1 MANQP
6 KSGETRIGPQDRSG
20 TWTITTEQM
29 HVFRVGRVRCYVLE
43 MEDVHFHHN
52 SAVMLPEPPGST
64 ESTDGH
70 TITGLAVLR
79 ACLLHAKANPEQQ
92 LLLAGHT
99 DTSGEPDPN
108 LRLSE
113 RRAQNVDALLRG
125 QRDTWVSGVLQ
136 NHRTAD
142 YQQILLWVDSELA
155 WGCSPGEIDD
165 NRGKKTIA
173 AIKSLQRN
181 YNRSFHKTIK
191 EDGIVGSET
200 WGAMFDLYMQGL
212 ATRLNETDVAGL
224 TPWRQELHWLN
235 ESQRFVGCGEN
246 HPIDAAD
253 RPNHR
258 SEVNRRVELLFFEP
272 HNTPPLDCHP
282 LAGTCQVKLCKIY
295 DASCYHR
302 EYIPC
307 EPEQRTPPF
316 YIRVIDENEEP
327 LADEGYAIYLGT
339 RIHEGIQVGSYIQG
353 TLDATGRAGC
363 LSGVAKGEPFFFEV
377 RGRVS
382 AIVRG
387 ALLLTEDPGV
397 EYGGAFFDWALADE
411 AKTEE
416 NFWSDYESQRKRKEV
431 AVTTFWQHDHIT
443 RRRIRARQSY
453 IDAFPAK
460 EVVIQAIPIQ
470 IRVGPLIRHTS
481 HDCATIWTELETP
494 GIVRVKYRRN
504 DDQQASPAQ
513 PTRSDTLAADEF
525 QLQHVATSRVG
536 GRNYAVAVLSGLE
549 PETVYDYTLEIAPL
563 PTIEPIPKPGAESL
577 PVEVFPELTAAILNN
592 LKQQLDGCSFR
603 DNSRFCS
610 FRTLRRKYEDK
621 LRFTH
626 MSCRKW
632 PYDEGPTSADK
643 PKRSSGP
650 DMLEGYGEDI
660 LAKKRTI
667 DQWPSFLLLSG
678 DQIYADDLGSE
689 TGLQVAKARF
699 AARIPG
705 PGVKDE
711 KIWGAWAGRFGNRF
725 MGIDGEKVAQ
735 EASNVKTLVNE
746 TPKLRQRYEEL
757 LKRFKR
763 QRLLGSRALPNWQG
777 INDLAEAKRQLEE
790 SEAGMESYRVTS
802 SHGAQDR
809 PRGGYPYYW
818 KFISQRNQ
826 HLMRFRQRINNH
838 LLWKV
843 PLRSKVAKEDTL
855 DGKERPGE
863 EPRVTPLG
871 LFDKKDGKPYPSA
884 GASAGMH
891 AADFAEYAFLYERA
905 WAHAGSWARKVLAN
919 IPSFMIFDDHE
930 VTDDWNL
937 NHYWTQLVNTSSDP
951 YQMWP
956 SAITDAMAAYWVY
969 QGMGNLRMSFVPEE
983 QDARSHKILDE
994 TTTGRDALPQLRTLL
1009 WGAGV
1014 AGEKS
1019 HHALQ
1024 WHYELPISP
1033 TFLVADS
1040 RTRRRLARAT
1050 SKQAIEDE
1058 LSHTLDKQQ
1067 RDWIK
1072 DKLNASGQPA
1082 AFLVLS
1088 TPLLLPRY
1096 ATLIMTALRNVSDKL
1111 AFEMRRGND
1120 FEHMITDQSW
1130 FDMLELLRKLKSS
1143 KLESLIVLSGDVHF
1157 SYNMRGSLGSDSPE
1171 VLQLVCS
1178 GAKQELT
1185 SSNRKLLQYGVDFF
1199 GGLLSHDFEFKG
1211 MKLTMGGLS
1220 GAGEMHNAVLT
1231 YNSVAVVDADFG
1243 APTSNASLGK
1253 GIDIRI
1259 DESYYTQRSAHAAAT
1274 EPFDAT
1280 SMPGKNPGEPRWV
1293 RFFHERLWD
1302 GSTKTAK
1309 PYR

>member
-6 KSGETRIGPQDRSG
+6 KSGETRIGPRDRSG
-20 TWTITTEQM
+20 TWTITTEKI

-43 MEDVHFHHN
+43 MEDVHFHLN
-52 SAVMLPEPPGST
+52 SAVMLPEPPEST
-64 ESTDGH
+64 KSTDGH

-79 ACLLHAKANPEQQ
+79 ACLLHAKANPEQK

-99 DTSGEPDPN
+99 DTSGEPAPN
-108 LRLSE
+108 LLLSE

-142 YQQILLWVDSELA
+142 YQQILRWVDNELA
-155 WGCSPGEIDD
+155 WGCSPGDIDD

-181 YNRSFHKTIK
+181 YNRSFHKTVK
-191 EDGIVGSET
+191 EDGIIGSET
-200 WGAMFDLYMQGL
+200 WGAIFDLYMQGL
-212 ATRLNETDVAGL
+212 ATRLNETDVTGL
-224 TPWRQELHWLN
+224 TPWRQGLHWLN
-235 ESQRFVGCGEN
+235 DSQQFVGCGEN

-258 SEVNRRVELLFFEP
+258 SAVNRRVELLFFEP
-272 HNTPPLDCHP
+272 NNTPPLDCHP
-282 LAGTCQVKLCKIY
+282 LPGTCQAKLCEIY
-295 DASCYHR
+295 DPSCYHR
-302 EYIPC
+302 EYLPC
-307 EPEQRTPPF
+307 EPEQRTPSF
-316 YIRVIDENEEP
+316 YIRVIDENEKP
-327 LADEGYAIYLGT
+327 LAGEGYAIYFGQYLLPDFHFE
-339 RIHEGIQVGSYIQG
+339 REYKG
-353 TLDATGRAGC
+353 TLDAAGRANC
-363 LSGVAKGEPFFFEV
+363 PPGVAKGEPFFFEV
-377 RGRVS
+377 QGRVS
-382 AIVRG
+382 AIVSG

-411 AKTEE
+411 AESEE
-416 NFWSDYESQRKRKEV
+416 SFWAEYESQRKNKEV

-453 IDAFPAK
+453 IDAFPVK
-460 EVVIQAIPIQ
+460 EIVIQAIPIQ

-481 HDCATIWTELETP
+481 DDCATIWTELETP
-494 GIVRVKYRRN
+494 GIIRVKYRPN
-504 DDQQASPAQ
+504 DNQRASPAA
-513 PTRSDTLAADEF
+513 PTTSDTLAAHHF
-525 QLQHVATSRVG
+525 QHQHVATARIG
-536 GRNYAVAVLSGLE
+536 GRNYAVAFLSGLE

-577 PVEVFPELTAAILNN
+577 PVEVFPELTPAILNN
-592 LKQQLDGCSFR
+592 LKEQLDDCNFR
-603 DNSRFCS
+603 DDSRFCS
-610 FRTLRRKYEDK
+610 FRTLRRKYGNK

-632 PYDEGPTSADK
+632 PYDEGPTSAGK

-650 DMLEGYGEDI
+650 DMLEAYGENV
-660 LAKKRTI
+660 LANKSFI
-667 DQWPSFLLLSG
+667 DHWPSFLLLSG
-678 DQIYADDLGSE
+678 DQIYADDLGLK
-689 TGLQVAKARF
+689 TGLQVAEARF
-699 AARIPG
+699 AARISG
-705 PGVKDE
+705 PGGPGSNNK
-711 KIWGAWAGRFGNRF
+711 KTWGAWAGRFGNRF
-725 MGIDGEKVAQ
+725 MASDGDQ
-735 EASNVKTLVNE
+735 
-746 TPKLRQRYEEL
+746 LRTR
-757 LKRFKR
+757 
-763 QRLLGSRALPNWQG
+763 
-777 INDLAEAKRQLEE
+777 D
-790 SEAGMESYRVTS
+790 
-802 SHGAQDR
+802 
-809 PRGGYPYYW
+809 GYPYYW
-818 KFISQRNQ
+818 RFINYRNQ
-826 HLMRFRQRINNH
+826 HLMRFRQRIHNH

-843 PLRSKVAKEDTL
+843 PLRSEVAKEDTL
-855 DGKERPGE
+855 DGKGRPGE

-937 NHYWTQLVNTSSDP
+937 NHYWTQLVNTSSESDP

-983 QDARSHKILDE
+983 QDVRNRKILDE
-994 TTTGRDALPQLRTLL
+994 TITGRDALPQLRTLL

-1014 AGEKS
+1014 ALGEKS

-1033 TFLVADS
+1033 AFLVADT
-1040 RTRRRLARAT
+1040 RTRRMLARAT
-1050 SKQAIEDE
+1050 SEHAIEDE

-1067 RDWIK
+1067 LDWIQA
-1072 DKLNASGQPA
+1072 KLSASEQPA
-1082 AFLVLS
+1082 GFLVLAA
-1088 TPLLLPRY
+1088 PLLLPRY
-1096 ATLIMTALRNVSDKL
+1096 ATFAMTHPRAVALLERKLDSEKL
-1111 AFEMRRGND
+1111 AFEMRRGKD

-1130 FDMLELLRKLKSS
+1130 FDMLELIGNLESS
-1143 KLESLIVLSGDVHF
+1143 KLGSLIVLSGDVHF

-1185 SSNRKLLQYGVDFF
+1185 SDNRKILQLGVDIFSEDYW
-1199 GGLLSHDFEFKG
+1199 LSRDFEFKK

-1220 GAGEMHNAVLT
+1220 GANVMNNAVLT

-1243 APTSNASLGK
+1243 APTSNASLGQ

-1259 DESYYTQRSAHAAAT
+1259 DEHYYTKRGK
-1274 EPFDAT
+1274 D
-1280 SMPGKNPGEPRWV
+1280 PGKPRWV

-1309 PYR
+1309 PPPKSPPGR